1 MPLRDSK
8 VLSINSFL
16 DWVKTCMFTSEGTF
30 LSSIKDLTKSKSVCD
45 AEGKPT
51 SISLNPSSKAV
62 VMMSSG
68 NFSGIDLGSLFA
80 SY

>member
-1 MPLRDSK
+1 MQGDGDTWAKALESK
-8 VLSINSFL
+8 GDI
-16 DWVKTCMFTSEGTF
+16 
-30 LSSIKDLTKSKSVCD
+30 
-45 AEGKPT
+45 
-51 SISLNPSSKAV
+51 KAV